1 MTSRCLRF
9 ARPARPFAFRA
20 FRAFSAV
27 SAVSAATAVLA
38 MLGTGA
44 AQAETTYKVTELLI
58 GPKSDVTLYSQGKAI
73 NKGGKTAIEYGYTVS
88 GFAAARCAKAVCTQI
103 PELQVRS
110 FPATSPNGIN
120 DLGHVTGSSFSG
132 FTTHAFLWD
141 GTQTINLGGLPEDGC
156 GGCMLD
162 SYGRDVNNKGL
173 VVGLAYNM
181 NGSVRAFLY
190 KDALMKDIGTLGG
203 DFSAAYALNDKG
215 DIVGVSTQTGGAQ
228 RAFLYRAGL
237 MSDLGT
243 LGGSHST
250 AYGINELRQVVGCAT
265 VAGDVEQRGFI
276 YQTGAMTALPSLG
289 GNESCA
295 LGINRNGWVVGYSSD
310 PVNSDMRG
318 VLWLPGG
325 SAIDLN
331 ARLDP
336 KTGKNWVITEA
347 RAINDNGLIVVTGE
361 HKGITRAALLTPVIV
376 DGE

>member
-1 MTSRCLRF
+1 MTSRCLRL
-9 ARPARPFAFRA
+9 ARPARPFV
-20 FRAFSAV
+20 FSAV
-27 SAVSAATAVLA
+27 SAAAVIGL
-38 MLGTGA
+38 LGTSA
-44 AQAETTYKVTELLI
+44 AQAETIYKVTELLI
-58 GPKSDVTLYSQGKAI
+58 GPKSDVTLYSQAKAI
-73 NKGGKTAIEYGYTVS
+73 NKGGKTAIEYGYSVS

-110 FPATSPNGIN
+110 FPATSPSGIN
-120 DLGHVTGSSFSG
+120 DLGHVTGSSFAG

-162 SYGRDVNNKGL
+162 SYGRDINNKGV
-173 VVGLAYNM
+173 VVGLAYNL

-190 KDALMKDIGTLGG
+190 KDAVMKDIGTLGG

-215 DIVGVSTQTGGAQ
+215 DVVGVATQAGGAQ

-250 AYGINELRQVVGCAT
+250 AYGINELRQTVGCAT
-265 VAGDVEQRGFI
+265 IAGDTEQRGFI
-276 YQTGAMTALPSLG
+276 HQAGAMTALPSLG

-295 LGINRNGWVVGYSSD
+295 YGINRNGWAVGYSSD
-310 PVNSDMRG
+310 PVSSNPRG
-318 VLWLPGG
+318 VLWQPGG

-331 ARLDP
+331 ARLDA

-361 HKGITRAALLTPVIV
+361 HKGITRAALLTPMVV
-376 DGE
+376 DVE